1 MYAFKELDNKT
12 VEVVCQVCK
21 KPKQIELGVVGL
33 ERLKNGDMLIQ
44 RAIPHVAPEL
54 REMLISGTCPDCFK
68 AMFAA
73 FEEDEDF
80 EEDDVINED
89 GNPSQTANYPDEPF

>member
-12 VEVVCQVCK
+12 VEVVCHVCK
-21 KPKQIELGVVGL
+21 KPKQIEVGEAGLKRL
-33 ERLKNGDMLIQ
+33 EESGMLIQ
-44 RAIPHVAPEL
+44 RAIPHVPPEL

-73 FEEDEDF
+73 FEEDE
-80 EEDDVINED
+80 EDI
-89 GNPSQTANYPDEPF
+89 

>member
-1 MYAFKELDNKT
+1 MYPYKVVGKGT
-12 VEVVCQVCK
+12 VEVTCPVCRNA
-21 KPKQIELGVVGL
+21 KQIEVGEAGLKRL
-33 ERLKNGDMLIQ
+33 EESDMLIQ

-73 FEEDEDF
+73 FEEDED
-80 EEDDVINED
+80 EEDI
-89 GNPSQTANYPDEPF
+89 

>member
-1 MYAFKELDNKT
+1 
-12 VEVVCQVCK
+12 
-21 KPKQIELGVVGL
+21 
-33 ERLKNGDMLIQ
+33 MLIQ

-73 FEEDEDF
+73 FEDF

-89 GNPSQTANYPDEPF
+89 GKLPR